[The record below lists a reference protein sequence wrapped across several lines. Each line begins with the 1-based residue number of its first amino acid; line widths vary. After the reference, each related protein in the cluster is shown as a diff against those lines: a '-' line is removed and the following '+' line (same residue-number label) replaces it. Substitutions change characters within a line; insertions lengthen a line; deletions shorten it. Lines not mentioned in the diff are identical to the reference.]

1 MKQIIEYVELLSNS
15 NFIPWFLM
23 TNFPEG
29 IDNSKECSLTEL
41 IQEKCI
47 LDKDWIDNLTN
58 YYDGVFDENDGY
70 IAIAVDTKN
79 KTINIT
85 GIEAIKGK
93 GLGVN
98 SYIALQNSD
107 TGGNKAKPNPFK
119 SDRSISNL
127 STATTMIDDSATRI
141 LDAVN
146 RFKSANLS
154 INNAIEQVSPQIKD
168 LKEFK
173 NDIKTTITGTWDK
186 LRDISKTAK
195 ESLQNIVKSANQL
208 ADKVKSLSF
217 SINDLQDL
225 QKNINMVKD
234 ISNIG
239 MLGISNF
246 AVDLNLKDSDKK
258 DNNTSDSANIGT
270 KLIRLSNDNA
280 NMIKNIKADLENHV
294 NQLSISKTSLDTTI
308 ITPNKRYIVK
318 NYDAHSN
325 NDGVFLLTRKID
337 YFIKAGDRFTLST
350 KLDLIKVGESGS
362 VTEKE
367 KQLKDILNNSQ
378 NILNTVKSGNLSI
391 GSIGTIMDN
400 AKNIEKSYNKLSK

>member
-1 MKQIIEYVELLSNS
+1 
-15 NFIPWFLM
+15 
-23 TNFPEG
+23 
-29 IDNSKECSLTEL
+29 
-41 IQEKCI
+41 
-47 LDKDWIDNLTN
+47 
-58 YYDGVFDENDGY
+58 
-70 IAIAVDTKN
+70 
-79 KTINIT
+79 
-85 GIEAIKGK
+85 
-93 GLGVN
+93 
-98 SYIALQNSD
+98 
-107 TGGNKAKPNPFK
+107 
-119 SDRSISNL
+119 
-127 STATTMIDDSATRI
+127 
-141 LDAVN
+141 
-146 RFKSANLS
+146 
-154 INNAIEQVSPQIKD
+154 
-168 LKEFK
+168 
-173 NDIKTTITGTWDK
+173 
-186 LRDISKTAK
+186 
-195 ESLQNIVKSANQL
+195 
-208 ADKVKSLSF
+208 
-217 SINDLQDL
+217 
-225 QKNINMVKD
+225 MVKD

-258 DNNTSDSANIGT
+258 DNTTSDSANIGT

-350 KLDLIKVGESGS
+350 KLDLIKVGENGGI
-362 VTEKE
+362 TEKE

-400 AKNIEKSYNKLSK
+400 AKSIEKSYNKLRK